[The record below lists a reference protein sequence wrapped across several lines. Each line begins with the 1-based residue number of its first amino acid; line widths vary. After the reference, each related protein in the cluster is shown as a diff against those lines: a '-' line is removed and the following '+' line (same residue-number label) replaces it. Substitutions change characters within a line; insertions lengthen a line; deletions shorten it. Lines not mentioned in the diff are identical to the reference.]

1 MSSSL
6 AANLSKCASEPDI
19 PLRPPVRPNFHHRNT
34 DDRIR
39 EGSGRPLSIHMI
51 SKIRKDRKSVF
62 KELGLDTDLGYTP
75 DEKVFGE
82 ITGLSTPVSAST
94 KHSGRNFEGGNE
106 TESDDGKGTTTSSE
120 QQRQEEVTGSTEPT
134 SPATPTSQKWY
145 SRFSPGRR
153 PKIRT
158 AASAPPPG
166 MAGITR
172 LTTIALLIAVVL
184 PGFGYFNG
192 RSEKVVVS
200 GADAGVIQQRPK
212 GFGPVLDTRAPSPTK
227 VCKRWAQ
234 QTALLN
240 GTLYIYGGQAK
251 TTSDQGTD
259 TWNNDFLTLDLT
271 KSWDTSTPSFRGLA
285 QPSGPPAVANGYLW
299 NDYNNLYLY
308 GGLFSDKPPVEP
320 APESLWKYSIRSQS
334 WTEFPGPR
342 TSKGNHSDAGDVP
355 VQRSAEGA
363 GISVPEL
370 GLSWYFGGHLDHY
383 TTTGWSIHTARIY
396 LKSLLEFTH
405 PGYTNDGVEAL
416 ASGTGAGSGGAFRNI
431 TQGKILSSSG
441 FPERADGVLVFVPGW
456 GEKGVLI
463 GLAGGTTDGVSES
476 FSESMET
483 LDVYDIATSEWFHQK
498 TSGEAPG
505 VRVNPCAV
513 IASAPDASSFN
524 IYLYGGQNLQPYM
537 GQTQYSD
544 MYILSIPSFTWIRVE
559 QYGNGPPPRAGHTC
573 NLRDGQIIIVGGYV
587 NATSIPCESPGVF
600 VFDASALRWTNR
612 FNALNHPPDIHPDN
626 SVLANSYGY
635 KVPDIVASVIGGD
648 SSGGATATTPAAGPA
663 TDGPFATGKPPVFTV
678 TAAGTTATVT
688 QWGPDATGGIP
699 PGGDSSS
706 SPNDPSNSRRAGLI
720 AAGII
725 AALAGLLS
733 LYLGYCAWLYRR
745 QVRAYRS
752 HLALTNNYNPAG
764 ASTASGL
771 AAFFGGA
778 AARRGTSTDNL
789 NTNPF
794 NEKRTTLSSTT
805 PMAEPAVAARHRSR
819 LSTSTADSVAW
830 VGAIPATE
838 PKLFFGLGD
847 DETTPDSGYSHSSM
861 SPPPGAGAGGLY
873 PARPSWADSSPTN
886 SGTGTGSGLYPA
898 RPSWHAESSAS
909 GSGISRPSPLT
920 AAGSGSSPGA
930 VVEEEEDEG
939 GQAPRRSDS
948 GGSMSSAERLLD
960 GQEPSF
966 FNVVMK
972 PRRAL
977 RVVNGLEGE
986 MEQAEGREGWGGR

>member
-1 MSSSL
+1 MSSL
-6 AANLSKCASEPDI
+6 AANLGKCASEPDI
-19 PLRPPVRPNFHHRNT
+19 PLRPPVRPKFHHHNT
-34 DDRIR
+34 NDRIR

-51 SKIRKDRKSVF
+51 GKIRKDRKSVF
-62 KELGLDTDLGYTP
+62 KELGLDTDESGLGYA

-82 ITGLSTPVSAST
+82 ITGLSSPTDKGGRSARVSAERGS
-94 KHSGRNFEGGNE
+94 E
-106 TESDDGKGTTTSSE
+106 TGSDDGRGEQKGE
-120 QQRQEEVTGSTEPT
+120 GEVVSPT
-134 SPATPTSQKWY
+134 SPTGSQKSSWY
-145 SRFSPGRR
+145 SRLASGRR

-166 MAGITR
+166 MAGLSR

-184 PGFGYFNG
+184 PGFGYYNG
-192 RSEKVVVS
+192 REKVVVS
-200 GADAGVIQQRPK
+200 GADAGVIQERPK

-227 VCKRWAQ
+227 VCKRWSQ

-251 TTSDQGTD
+251 TTSDQRSD

-271 KSWDTSTPSFRGLA
+271 KSWDTGTPSFRGLA

-308 GGLFSDKPPVEP
+308 GGLFSDTPYVDP
-320 APESLWKYSIRSQS
+320 APESLWKYSIGTQS
-334 WTEFPGPR
+334 WTEFPTPR
-342 TSKGNHSDAGDVP
+342 TSKGNHSDPGDVP

-370 GLSWYFGGHLDHY
+370 GLSWYFGGHLDLS
-383 TTTGWSIHTARIY
+383 TTPGWSNQIARVY

-405 PGYTNDGVEAL
+405 PGYTNDGVESL
-416 ASGTGAGSGGAFRNI
+416 ARGSGAGSGGVFRNI
-431 TQGKILSSSG
+431 TQGKILSDSG
-441 FPERADGVLVFVPGW
+441 FTERADGVLVFVPGW
-456 GEKGVLI
+456 GERGVLI
-463 GLAGGTTDGVSES
+463 GLGGGTES
-476 FSESMET
+476 QFSESMST

-498 TSGEAPG
+498 TSGTPPG

-544 MYILSIPSFTWIRVE
+544 MYILSIPAFTWIKVE
-559 QYGNGPPPRAGHTC
+559 QNGNGPPPRAGHTC
-573 NLRDGQIIIVGGYV
+573 NLRDGQIVVVGGYV

-600 VFDASALRWTNR
+600 VFDASTLRWTNR
-612 FNALNHPPDIHPDN
+612 FNALDHPPDLHPDN

-635 KVPDIVASVIGGD
+635 KVPDIVASIIGGD
-648 SSGGATATTPAAGPA
+648 EDGRATATTPAAGPA

-688 QWGPDATGGIP
+688 QWGPDATGGVP
-699 PGGDSSS
+699 PGDDSSS
-706 SPNDPSNSRRAGLI
+706 SPGGSSDARRPGLI
-720 AAGII
+720 AAGVI
-725 AALAGLLS
+725 AGLLGLLA

-752 HLALTNNYNPAG
+752 HLALTNRYN
-764 ASTASGL
+764 ASATSGL
-771 AAFFGGA
+771 AAFFGA
-778 AARRGTSTDNL
+778 AAGRRSSPPAD
-789 NTNPF
+789 NTN
-794 NEKRTTLSSTT
+794 NEKLPNTRTSVAADMPETDT
-805 PMAEPAVAARHRSR
+805 PALAVAARHRSR
-819 LSTSTADSVAW
+819 LSTSTAGSTGW
-830 VGAIPATE
+830 PATE

-847 DETTPDSGYSHSSM
+847 DEPATESGYSSM
-861 SPPPGAGAGGLY
+861 SPPPGGLYAHHRPSWNAESSASVSGSGGLY
-873 PARPSWADSSPTN
+873 PHRPSWN
-886 SGTGTGSGLYPA
+886 
-898 RPSWHAESSAS
+898 AEHSSAS
-909 GSGISRPSPLT
+909 GSGITRPSPLT
-920 AAGSGSSPGA
+920 GTGTGTGSSPGTGA
-930 VVEEEEDEG
+930 GAGVVVEEEE
-939 GQAPRRSDS
+939 QPPRRSDS
-948 GGSMSSAERLLD
+948 GESSSSAERLLD

-977 RVVNGLEGE
+977 RVVNGLEDGLEEE
-986 MEQAEGREGWGGR
+986 MEQVEGREGWRGRG